1 MNVDTSTQMLTDVHN
16 IEINFDTST
25 HILTDVSNIKINFDT
40 SIQMLTDVR
49 NTRNKYWHLIGDVDS
64 CTQHEKQMLTL

>member
-16 IEINFDTST
+16 IKINFDTST
-25 HILTDVSNIKINFDT
+25 HI
-40 SIQMLTDVR
+40 LTDVR